1 MLNIV
6 KGWLC
11 CDCMVSWSSLRKGSF
26 KLEPKEKARVGLWK
40 RELFQHMCG
49 VILSLQQEE
58 LRAFRNHNNLSR
70 SCR

>member
-26 KLEPKEKARVGLWK
+26 KFEPKEEGRVRL
-40 RELFQHMCG
+40 
-49 VILSLQQEE
+49 
-58 LRAFRNHNNLSR
+58 
-70 SCR
+70 